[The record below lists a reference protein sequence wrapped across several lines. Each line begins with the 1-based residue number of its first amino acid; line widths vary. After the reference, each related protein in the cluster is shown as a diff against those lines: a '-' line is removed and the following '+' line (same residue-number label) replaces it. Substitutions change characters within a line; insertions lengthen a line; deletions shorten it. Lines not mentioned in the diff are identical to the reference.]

1 MFNWLINLFGDA
13 AYDSAIYSA
22 DIASNMGMHQMK
34 EPENLQKLAS
44 EAKNI
49 EE

>member
-22 DIASNMGMHQMK
+22 DLASNAGMHQMK
-34 EPENLQKLAS
+34 EPENLQEIAM
-44 EAKNI
+44 EAKK
-49 EE
+49 EDE

>member
-22 DIASNMGMHQMK
+22 DCASNVGVYQMK
-34 EPENLQKLAS
+34 EPENLQKFAS